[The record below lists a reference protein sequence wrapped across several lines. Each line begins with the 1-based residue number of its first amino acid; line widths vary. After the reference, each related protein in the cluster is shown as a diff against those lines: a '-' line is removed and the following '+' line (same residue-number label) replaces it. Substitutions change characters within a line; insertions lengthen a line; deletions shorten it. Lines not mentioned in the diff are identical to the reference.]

1 MQTSNTLALMQSVAT
16 LALMLSLSFAYLIN
30 PLEDSIFFSVLNSFS
45 KSLYDSNVI
54 NELNTSVIAG
64 IIIGLFLGTTN
75 ILLSSSKKV
84 YNYVANGREKEK
96 QKTHLQ
102 LGCRY
107 VSKMA
112 AKRLQKAAWT
122 VSRLWQQIDCKQ
134 EQMGYK

>member
-84 YNYVANGREKEK
+84 YNYVLISLVSLFTFIFIGYVFSVEGIPYEP
-96 QKTHLQ
+96 LQ
-102 LGCRY
+102 QLFFWVLMILVPLY
-107 VSKMA
+107 P
-112 AKRLQKAAWT
+112 RLSNLEAF
-122 VSRLWQQIDCKQ
+122 
-134 EQMGYK
+134 